1 MVKWHSR
8 FRDPLAMTDQTRRL
22 LDLYTDYLLV
32 SFGQATATGLSALLP
47 DVVSH
52 DKVTRF
58 LANNEFTS
66 KDLWKV
72 VKPHVRRVQS
82 EDGVLIFDDSIE
94 GKPYTDENEII
105 TRKVA

>member
-1 MVKWHSR
+1 
-8 FRDPLAMTDQTRRL
+8 MTDQTRRL

-94 GKPYTDENEII
+94 LIFDDSIEGKPYTDENEII